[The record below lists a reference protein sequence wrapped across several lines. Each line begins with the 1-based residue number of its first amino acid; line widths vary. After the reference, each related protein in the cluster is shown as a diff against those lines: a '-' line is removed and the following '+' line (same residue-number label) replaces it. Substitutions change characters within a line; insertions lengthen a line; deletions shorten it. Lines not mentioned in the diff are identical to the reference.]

1 MPPFQMV
8 VVYSVFVLS
17 RVRLCVT
24 LGTAAWQAPRSMGFP
39 RQEDQGGLPFP
50 PLGDLPDPGI
60 KPASPAL
67 AGGFLTTSTT
77 REALVFSA
85 VSPGRK
91 AVL

>member
-24 LGTAAWQAPRSMGFP
+24 PWTAAWQAPLSMGFP
-39 RQEDQGGLPFP
+39 RQEYQGGLPFP

-60 KPASPAL
+60 EPASHAL
-67 AGGFLTTSTT
+67 AGGFLTASTT
-77 REALVFSA
+77 RDALVFSA
-85 VSPGRK
+85 VSPDRK